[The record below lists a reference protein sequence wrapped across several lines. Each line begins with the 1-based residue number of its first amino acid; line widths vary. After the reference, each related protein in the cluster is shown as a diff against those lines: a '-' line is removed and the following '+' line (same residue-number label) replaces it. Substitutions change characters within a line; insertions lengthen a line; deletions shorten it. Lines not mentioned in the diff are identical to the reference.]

1 MPGLMHLFRDLPL
14 KRKLILIY
22 LISTIA
28 ILGLVG
34 TVITVNEILSA
45 RRTFISDS
53 EGLMEGV
60 AKNSAA
66 ALLFRD
72 QRDAEETLKVL
83 KAFPDV
89 RYAAVMDKV
98 GTMQAEYRRDARPG
112 RTPQG
117 TKHGDGHGFSLSD
130 AWFSQAIMLD
140 NERIGSVYL
149 VRDLKRLYGNLYRNI
164 GILALA
170 VVVSIVIGY
179 YLSLYLQRI
188 VTDPMNR
195 LLGMMKA
202 VTDRQQYELRADA
215 AGRDEI
221 GDLARGFND
230 MLRKIEERDAELTA
244 HRQHLAELVQKR
256 TEELV
261 RVNAELTREL
271 EQRERFEQALGESE
285 KRYRAIFERRVCPAL
300 GIRSRRGDR
309 QDVLDGIHPSRL
321 RGAVE
326 GVSCPS
332 EDEQ

>member
-1 MPGLMHLFRDLPL
+1 MPGVMHLFRDLPL

-34 TVITVNEILSA
+34 TIITVNEVLST
-45 RRTFISDS
+45 RMTFISDS
-53 EGLMEGV
+53 EGLMEGL
-60 AKNSAA
+60 ARNSSA

-72 QRDAEETLKVL
+72 QRDAKETLKVL

-89 RYAAVMDKV
+89 LYAAIMDKT
-98 GTMQAEYRRDARPG
+98 GTMQAEYRRDAYRG
-112 RTPQG
+112 GTPQG
-117 TKHGDGHGFSLSD
+117 TRSGDGHGFSLSH
-130 AWFSQAIMLD
+130 AWFSQDITLED
-140 NERIGSVYL
+140 ERIGSVYL
-149 VRDLKRLYGNLYRNI
+149 VRDLKRFYGNLYRNI

-170 VVVSIVIGY
+170 VIVSVVIGY

-202 VTDRQQYELRADA
+202 VTDKQQFELRADA

-230 MLRKIEERDAELTA
+230 MLRKIEERDAELGA
-244 HRQHLAELVQKR
+244 HRQHLEELVQKR

-271 EQRERFEQALGESE
+271 EQR
-285 KRYRAIFERRVCPAL
+285 
-300 GIRSRRGDR
+300 DR
-309 QDVLDGIHPSRL
+309 KSV
-321 RGAVE
+321 V
-326 GVSCPS
+326 
-332 EDEQ
+332 